1 MALLENLLLVFV
13 AGLITDLATGLGVIP
28 FFFVKEF
35 SKKRLVILWGLASGI
50 MLSASLLGLIPE
62 GLAAGQ

>member
-1 MALLENLLLVFV
+1 MALLENLFIVFI

-35 SKKRLVILWGLASGI
+35 SQEKACEFYGELASGNNAFCI
-50 MLSASLLGLIPE
+50 VPWAYT
-62 GLAAGQ
+62 